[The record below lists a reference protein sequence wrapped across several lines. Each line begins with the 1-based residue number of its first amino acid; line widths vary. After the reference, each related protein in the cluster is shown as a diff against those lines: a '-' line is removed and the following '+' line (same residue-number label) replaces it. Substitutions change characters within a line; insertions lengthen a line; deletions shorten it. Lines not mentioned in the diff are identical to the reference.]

1 MVVMMVDK
9 LIDVYFTL
17 QPHKRAR
24 RAIML
29 VVLSLLGSRCE
40 QAKTGITSSWAHVVN
55 QEG

>member
-1 MVVMMVDK
+1 MVVLMVDK